1 MPLAEMTKLI
11 IQIPCYN
18 EGATLPVTLAALP
31 RKLPGVDAVEWLVI
45 DDGSE
50 DDTQEV
56 ARKAGVD
63 HVVRLPRHQGL
74 ARAFLAGLDAS
85 LQAGADVIVNTDADN
100 QYCADDIPK
109 LIEPILSGEAEIVVG
124 TRPINHIR
132 HFSPLKRLLQ
142 RVGSRVTRAIS
153 QTDVQD
159 APSGFRAFSR
169 DAAMKLHVFNEYT
182 YTIETI
188 IQAGQKGMAITSVP
202 VRTNEDLRPSRLVRN
217 LPSYLHRQLLTM
229 VRIFMTYKPFRFFA
243 TAGAIV
249 FAAGLFISVRFLY
262 FYIAGNGA
270 GHIQSLILS
279 ALLMGTGFFL
289 AIVGLIADLISV
301 NRQLLE
307 ILDWRTQKIEESL
320 SDKRASAPA
329 KPSEHG

>member
-1 MPLAEMTKLI
+1 MTKLI

-18 EGATLPVTLAALP
+18 EGETLSLALAALP
-31 RKLPGVDAVEWLVI
+31 RDVPGVDHVEWLVI
-45 DDGSE
+45 DDGSA
-50 DDTQEV
+50 DDTLAV
-56 ARKAGVD
+56 ARQAGVD

-74 ARAFLAGLDAS
+74 ARAFVAGLEAS
-85 LQAGADVIVNTDADN
+85 LRAGADIIVNTDADN

-109 LIEPILSGEAEIVVG
+109 LIEPILRGEAEIVVG
-124 TRPINHIR
+124 ARPIDHIK

-142 RVGSRVTRAIS
+142 RVGSRATRLIS

-169 DAAMKLHVFNEYT
+169 EAAMRMHVFNEYT

-188 IQAGQKGMAITSVP
+188 IQAGQKGMAIVSVP
-202 VRTNEDLRPSRLVRN
+202 IRINEDLRPSRLMKS
-217 LPSYLHRQLLTM
+217 LPSYLSRQILTM
-229 VRIFMTYKPFRFFA
+229 VRIFVTYKPFRFFA
-243 TAGAIV
+243 SAGVLVFIV
-249 FAAGLFISVRFLY
+249 GLLISVRFLY
-262 FYIAGNGA
+262 FYFTGNGA

-289 AIVGLIADLISV
+289 AVVGLVVDLISV

-307 ILDWRTQKIEESL
+307 ILDWRMQKIEERV
-320 SDKRASAPA
+320 SDDSAALTGPRTRD
-329 KPSEHG
+329 EVQ

>member
-1 MPLAEMTKLI
+1 MTKLI

-18 EGATLPVTLAALP
+18 EGETLSLALAALP
-31 RKLPGVDAVEWLVI
+31 RDVPGVDHVEWLVI
-45 DDGSE
+45 DDGSA
-50 DDTQEV
+50 DDTLAV
-56 ARKAGVD
+56 ARQAGVD

-74 ARAFLAGLDAS
+74 ARAFVAGLEAS
-85 LQAGADVIVNTDADN
+85 LRAGADIIVNTDADN

-109 LIEPILSGEAEIVVG
+109 LIEPILRGEAEIVVG
-124 TRPINHIR
+124 ARPIDHIK

-142 RVGSRVTRAIS
+142 RVGSRATRLIS

-169 DAAMKLHVFNEYT
+169 EAAMRMHVFNEYT

-188 IQAGQKGMAITSVP
+188 IQAGQKGMAIVSVP
-202 VRTNEDLRPSRLVRN
+202 IRINEDLRPSRLMKS
-217 LPSYLHRQLLTM
+217 LPSYLSRQILTM
-229 VRIFMTYKPFRFFA
+229 VRIFVTYKPFRFFA
-243 TAGAIV
+243 SAGVLVFIV
-249 FAAGLFISVRFLY
+249 GLLISVRFLY
-262 FYIAGNGA
+262 FYFTGNGA

-289 AIVGLIADLISV
+289 AVVGLVVDLISV

-307 ILDWRTQKIEESL
+307 ILDWRMQKIEERV
-320 SDKRASAPA
+320 SDDSAALTGPRTRDEA
-329 KPSEHG
+329 Q